1 MTVFALA
8 SSLGQEEY
16 VSVLIDAGVDIDEKD
31 HEGNAAIHIACSN
44 GHKNIL
50 NCLVFHNADVTA
62 VNNKNCNALHVAAYN
77 GYNISYY
84 PYCYYLYHTNCH
96 IILIAIIFIKLL
108 LPLICSH
115 FDVVNTLLNLKIK
128 IDEKDGLGMTPLLYA
143 SKAGTSHLSPH
154 HHHHHHHHHHYL

>member
-1 MTVFALA
+1 MTAFALA

-31 HEGNAAIHIACSN
+31 HEGNSAIHIACSN

-50 NCLVFHNADVTA
+50 NCLIFYNADVTA

-84 PYCYYLYHTNCH
+84 LLITITF
-96 IILIAIIFIKLL
+96 IILIVTI
-108 LPLICSH
+108 
-115 FDVVNTLLNLKIK
+115 N
-128 IDEKDGLGMTPLLYA
+128 M
-143 SKAGTSHLSPH
+143 
-154 HHHHHHHHHHYL
+154 

>member
-1 MTVFALA
+1 MEQRFSKSYRISDDTNVVSSDGYTAILRNDLRSLKEALSDNRYGCLSYIGKDIFKDSELRLILLLLLLLDATSKMTAFALA

-77 GYNISYY
+77 G
-84 PYCYYLYHTNCH
+84 
-96 IILIAIIFIKLL
+96 
-108 LPLICSH
+108 
-115 FDVVNTLLNLKIK
+115 
-128 IDEKDGLGMTPLLYA
+128 
-143 SKAGTSHLSPH
+143 
-154 HHHHHHHHHHYL
+154 